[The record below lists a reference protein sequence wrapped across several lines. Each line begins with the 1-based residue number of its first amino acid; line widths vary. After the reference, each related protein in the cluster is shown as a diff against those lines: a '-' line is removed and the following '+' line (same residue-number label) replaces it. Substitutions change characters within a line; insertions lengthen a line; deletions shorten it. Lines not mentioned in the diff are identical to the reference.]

1 MKCWRYVEFNKF
13 LSFENC
19 FHIYIFLSFIAFV
32 TNVRTMVIYRF
43 GDEGAYDKLESL
55 CQNAWIFSYICLC
68 ASSSLYTNY
77 ISRHV
82 SEHIMYVE
90 HISYNAL
97 KGSITPPKQMNN
109 RAKCFTNIRKR
120 GAGVVKGCFKL

>member
-1 MKCWRYVEFNKF
+1 MILWNVEDMLNSIN
-13 LSFENC
+13 SFHLRIA
-19 FHIYIFLSFIAFV
+19 FIFTSFITFV

-120 GAGVVKGCFKL
+120 GTEVVKGCFKL